1 MHVIGPFRF
10 NATQG
15 LQANSRISSGT
26 PGASGNQPTT
36 GMSRPQSTVDQLDL
50 SPEGLAAS
58 SSTATS
64 APATVGGDMRLDK
77 IADLRRQ
84 IAAGTYDTPE
94 RFEEAF
100 GRMLDSFG

>member
-1 MHVIGPFRF
+1 MQVIGPFRF
-10 NATQG
+10 NAAQG
-15 LQANSRISSGT
+15 LQATSRISNGT
-26 PGASGNQPTT
+26 SEASGNPPTS
-36 GMSRPQSTVDQLDL
+36 GASKAQGAMDQLDL
-50 SPEGLAAS
+50 SPEALAAS
-58 SSTATS
+58 SSTGTS

-84 IAAGTYDTPE
+84 IASGTYDTPE